1 MDTFGLFGVGFIV
14 GVVLHII
21 IPHEYLVWVATAASA
36 VTATCVVGEMR
47 CKR

>member
-1 MDTFGLFGVGFIV
+1 MGAFGLVGAGFIL
-14 GVVLHII
+14 GIVLSIVL
-21 IPHEYLVWVATAASA
+21 PHEYLVWVATAASA

>member
-14 GVVLHII
+14 GVVLYII
-21 IPHEYLVWVATAASA
+21 IPHEHLVWVVAAASA
-36 VTATCVVGEMR
+36 VTATCVVGEMG